1 MDFLSSEPIQFN
13 VSERKERK
21 QTQIGGMEEKIVFY

>member
-13 VSERKERK
+13 MSEDRERK
-21 QTQIGGMEEKIVFY
+21 QTRMEEKNSILLI